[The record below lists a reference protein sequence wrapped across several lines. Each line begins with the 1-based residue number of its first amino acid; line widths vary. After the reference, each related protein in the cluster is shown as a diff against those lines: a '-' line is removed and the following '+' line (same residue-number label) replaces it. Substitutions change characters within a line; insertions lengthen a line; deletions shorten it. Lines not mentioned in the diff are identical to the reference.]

1 MKKYIKEYIPY
12 IIIVVLVV
20 LIRTYIATPIIV
32 NGDSMD
38 KTLQNGELMILNKIT
53 PKYNG

>member
-38 KTLQNGELMILNKIT
+38 KTLQNGELMILKVL
-53 PKYNG
+53 